1 MIKEL
6 DKEILKYI
14 NRNPKIK
21 NYQKS
26 EKIKKIIPKNLHRGI
41 IEISIKSTQLI
52 IKTKSPSWRQEGDLV
67 FIKSPSWRQEISFL
81 KKEIIKKID
90 KKVSNYGIKEIKVL

>member
-14 NRNPKIK
+14 NRNSKIK
-21 NYQKS
+21 NYQRT

-52 IKTKSPSWRQEGDLV
+52 IKTKSPSWRQE
-67 FIKSPSWRQEISFL
+67 ISFL

>member
-14 NRNPKIK
+14 NRNSKIK
-21 NYQKS
+21 NYQKT

-52 IKTKSPSWRQEGDLV
+52 IKTKSPSWRQE
-67 FIKSPSWRQEISFL
+67 ISFL

>member
-21 NYQKS
+21 NYQKT
-26 EKIKKIIPKNLHRGI
+26 EKIKKVIPKNLHKGI
-41 IEISIKSTQLI
+41 VEISIKTTQLI
-52 IKTKSPSWRQEGDLV
+52 IKS
-67 FIKSPSWRQEISFL
+67 KSPSWRQEISFL

-90 KKVSNYGIKEIKVL
+90 KKVPNYGIKEIKVL

>member
-52 IKTKSPSWRQEGDLV
+52 IKTKSPSWRQE
-67 FIKSPSWRQEISFL
+67 ISFL

>member
-41 IEISIKSTQLI
+41 VEISIKSTQLI
-52 IKTKSPSWRQEGDLV
+52 IKT
-67 FIKSPSWRQEISFL
+67 KSPSWRQEISFL

>member
-21 NYQKS
+21 NYQKT
-26 EKIKKIIPKNLHRGI
+26 EKIKKVIPKNLHKGI
-41 IEISIKSTQLI
+41 VEISIKTTQLI
-52 IKTKSPSWRQEGDLV
+52 IKS
-67 FIKSPSWRQEISFL
+67 KSPSWRQEISFL

-90 KKVSNYGIKEIKVL
+90 EKVSNYGIKEIKVL

>member
-41 IEISIKSTQLI
+41 IEISVKSTQLI
-52 IKTKSPSWRQEGDLV
+52 IKT
-67 FIKSPSWRQEISFL
+67 KSPSWRQEISFL

>member
-26 EKIKKIIPKNLHRGI
+26 EKIKKIIPKNLHKGI

-52 IKTKSPSWRQEGDLV
+52 IKT
-67 FIKSPSWRQEISFL
+67 KSPSWRQEISFL